1 MIIASQQGLPP
12 AQVLLQS
19 SLTGKPYLIEKIHWK
34 PKGKFHWKCE
44 GLVIINLKK
53 ITHQN

>member
-1 MIIASQQGLPP
+1 VIIASQQGLPP

-34 PKGKFHWKCE
+34 PKAKIHWKCE
-44 GLVIINLKK
+44 ALVIINLKK